1 MEEALETEW
10 GFGLLDKTNKFFD
23 EDANTVGGRIR
34 YHQSLLETAAWIF
47 ERYLN
52 PSHNASPSLS
62 MRPHEY
68 QHLNDFIESADNDL
82 KSLLTE
88 LRRWQ
93 SFRPHSDAREALMQ
107 DLNISTSQ
115 ISWPEGASHATE
127 AAMCVVSCDQTL
139 KSLAELKLAQ
149 TDSERLGLVMADAA
163 AQPGDE
169 IVLFPNTVA
178 PKLVRT
184 LPSDGGLNRS
194 VLVGDVYLHWLGV
207 EERMDDLV
215 IKGKQRRL
223 ILVRVC
229 WHILLMKG
237 NVGMRN
243 KRTDILCIAC
253 EDVN

>member
-1 MEEALETEW
+1 
-10 GFGLLDKTNKFFD
+10 
-23 EDANTVGGRIR
+23 
-34 YHQSLLETAAWIF
+34 
-47 ERYLN
+47 
-52 PSHNASPSLS
+52 

-93 SFRPHSDAREALMQ
+93 SFRPRSDAREALMQ

-115 ISWPEGASHATE
+115 IGWPGGASHATE
-127 AAMCVVSCDQTL
+127 AAMRVVSCDQTL

-149 TDSERLGLVMADAA
+149 TDNERLGLVMADAA

-184 LPSDGGLNRS
+184 VPSDGG
-194 VLVGDVYLHWLGV
+194 H
-207 EERMDDLV
+207 E
-215 IKGKQRRL
+215 
-223 ILVRVC
+223 
-229 WHILLMKG
+229 
-237 NVGMRN
+237 
-243 KRTDILCIAC
+243 
-253 EDVN
+253 